1 MGKLYLVAG
10 AGGFIAGHLIK
21 RLLDEGNHVIA
32 VDMKCH
38 NDWFQFD
45 RRAVNLDPIDIRNPD
60 WAPAIK
66 NPVYCVI
73 NLACDHGGIG
83 YLINNDFRSL
93 FDITINL
100 NLLKWTI
107 DNGVKHYLFAST
119 ACVYNANLQEDNSHD
134 VYLKES
140 DAWPALPD
148 MKYGLEKLYGEEL
161 CMQAAKQHGINVY
174 LPRIHGCYGPYNHFD
189 DIKEKAPNALLRKAL
204 TSQDT
209 LEVWGSGQQRRS
221 FMYVSDA
228 VDGICRLMKSD
239 WHQPINLGSS
249 RTVTMDSVAEIAIA
263 LSNRDLKIK
272 HVDATVGVNSRS
284 SDNTLIQSA
293 LGWEPGITIEQGL
306 QLTQPWMENEIYNHT
321 SR

>member
-1 MGKLYLVAG
+1 MGKLYLIAG
-10 AGGFIAGHLIK
+10 AGGFIGGHLIK

-32 VDMKCH
+32 LDIKHH

-45 RRAVNLDPIDIRNPD
+45 RRAVNLDPVDIRDRN
-60 WAPAIK
+60 WAPVLK
-66 NPVYCVI
+66 NSVHAVI

-83 YLINNDFRSL
+83 YLVNNEFRSL

-100 NLLKWTI
+100 NLLKFVI
-107 DNGVKHYLFAST
+107 DNGIKNYLFAST
-119 ACVYNANLQEDNSHD
+119 ACVYNASLQEDSSKD

-148 MKYGLEKLYGEEL
+148 MMYGLEKLYGEEL

-174 LPRIHGCYGPYNHFD
+174 LPRIHGCYGPYNHFN

-204 TSQDT
+204 TSEDT
-209 LEVWGSGQQRRS
+209 LEVWGSGKQRRS

-228 VDGICRLMKSD
+228 VEGILRLMNTN
-239 WHQPINLGSS
+239 WHKPINLGSNK
-249 RTVTMDSVAEIAIA
+249 TVTMDSVAEVAIA
-263 LSNRDLKIK
+263 LAARDLKIT

-284 SDNTLIQSA
+284 SDNTLIQQV
-293 LGWEPGITIEQGL
+293 LGWEPSITIEQGL
-306 QLTQPWMENEIYNHT
+306 ELTKPWMENEIYNHT
-321 SR
+321 G